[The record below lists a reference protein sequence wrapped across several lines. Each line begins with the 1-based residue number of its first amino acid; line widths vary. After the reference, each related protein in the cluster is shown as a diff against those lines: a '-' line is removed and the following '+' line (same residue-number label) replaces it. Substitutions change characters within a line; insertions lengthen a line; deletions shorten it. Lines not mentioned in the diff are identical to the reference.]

1 MKTRTVVRETMKTLT
16 TIGRLCLT
24 LAVLL
29 GPCAA
34 SIADPK
40 EQEAPLTA
48 RGEQLLATYTGM
60 LDSLKAEL
68 IPALPAV
75 DGKKKA
81 AFVAAHAA
89 VADVP
94 PQPNPD
100 GCKTLPR
107 YAPSHKLYA
116 RGAGKRGG
124 RGDCAS
130 FRSGS
135 VPVGRQ
141 A

>member
-1 MKTRTVVRETMKTLT
+1 MKKHDFIKNVSIMAALALSTSVFAAAPPPPVSLT
-16 TIGRLCLT
+16 PEGTQLEAQYSKM
-24 LAVLL
+24 LADLKEAIKGL
-29 GPCAA
+29 E
-34 SIADPK
+34 PK
-40 EQEAPLTA
+40 
-48 RGEQLLATYTGM
+48 
-60 LDSLKAEL
+60 
-68 IPALPAV
+68 V
-75 DGKKKA
+75 DEKKKA
-81 AFVAAHAA
+81 TFVAAHAA

-100 GCKTLPR
+100 GGKTLPR